1 MVSGV
6 SVILFG
12 SKIYRLKY
20 EEIGFLKRLVYANL
34 LALLFYNLFYSFS
47 SKDFWL
53 NSFLDDFLNALM
65 MSLLLFLNLVL
76 IDSQTDKI
84 KARGSGDQIKL
95 FIQPKAVICLGIYIT
110 LHFFMYTHSVRL
122 HKYITELE

>member
-1 MVSGV
+1 MSFMFFMVSGI

-34 LALLFYNLFYSFS
+34 LTLLFYNLFYSFS
-47 SKDFWL
+47 SKDHWF

-76 IDSQTDKI
+76 IDS
-84 KARGSGDQIKL
+84 
-95 FIQPKAVICLGIYIT
+95 
-110 LHFFMYTHSVRL
+110 
-122 HKYITELE
+122 